1 MEIERL
7 NNAPLTEDD
16 LQHLEKLEAL
26 LEKSIADGVITRQ
39 ELNAIKV
46 QIAANGKVMIEELD
60 LVRQLIREKVSNGE
74 LVIDF
79 FG

>member
-1 MEIERL
+1 MEIERP
-7 NNAPLTEDD
+7 NSSPLTEDD

-26 LEKSIADGVITRQ
+26 LGKSIADGVITRQ

-60 LVRQLIREKVSNGE
+60 LVRKFIREKIANGE
-74 LVIDF
+74 LAINF
-79 FG
+79 FS

>member
-1 MEIERL
+1 MEIQRP
-7 NNAPLTEDD
+7 NKAPLTEDD
-16 LQHLEKLEAL
+16 LQQLEKLQAL
-26 LEKSIADGVITRQ
+26 LEQVIADGVVTRD

-60 LVRQLIREKVSNGE
+60 LVRTFLREKVANGE
-74 LVIDF
+74 LSINF